1 MLLKLL
7 NINISMIENKHAK
20 NYSSQ
25 SCISPSQ
32 SANSQFDDD

>member
-1 MLLKLL
+1 MTQ
-7 NINISMIENKHAK
+7 NKHAK
-20 NYSSQ
+20 NYSSL

>member
-1 MLLKLL
+1 MLVKLL
-7 NINISMIENKHAK
+7 NINTIENKHGK
-20 NYSSQ
+20 NYSSL